1 MKTIFVTYAGDATTR
16 FDRQYYVEKHL
27 PLVTSAWGPL
37 GMQSIAAFFPAGTG
51 EGTIAVCVC
60 QFRDGEAI
68 SAALKAPETRAVME
82 DVPHFTDA
90 KPKQLQAVPLNA

>member
-1 MKTIFVTYAGDATTR
+1 MKTVFVTYPGDSSTR
-16 FDRQYYVEKHL
+16 FDRQYYVTNHL

-37 GMQSIAAFFPAGTG
+37 GMQSITAFFPAGTG

-60 QFRDGEAI
+60 EFRDDEAI
-68 SAALKAPETRAVME
+68 NAALHAPETTAVME